1 MGFADMIK
9 RKKKWEGADHA
20 VTIKAAVNGKVI
32 PLDQIQDDVFSQ
44 GIMGPGCGIEP
55 EDGRI
60 CAPVSGK
67 VVYIADTRHAIGLET
82 ADGTEILIHIGID
95 TVNLKGEGFLNHVQA
110 ESQVQQGQLLMEADL
125 GKIREAGYLST
136 VVMLVTNLAPDR
148 KLELIGEENIR
159 QGEAIMRRKP

>member
-1 MGFADMIK
+1 M
-9 RKKKWEGADHA
+9 
-20 VTIKAAVNGKVI
+20 
-32 PLDQIQDDVFSQ
+32 
-44 GIMGPGCGIEP
+44 
-55 EDGRI
+55 
-60 CAPVSGK
+60 
-67 VVYIADTRHAIGLET
+67 YIADTRHAIGLET

-110 ESQVQQGQLLMEADL
+110 ESQVQPGQLLMEADL

-159 QGEAIMRRKP
+159 QGEAIMRIKP

>member
-1 MGFADMIK
+1 MGFADIIK
-9 RKKKWEGADHA
+9 RKKKEKEADRA
-20 VTIKAAVNGKVI
+20 VIIKAAVNGQVL
-32 PLDQIQDDVFSQ
+32 PLEQIQDEVFSQ

-67 VVYIADTRHAIGLET
+67 VVYIADTLHAIGLEA

-110 ESQVQQGQLLMEADL
+110 ESRVQPGQLLMEVDL
-125 GKIREAGYLST
+125 GKIREAGCLST
-136 VVMLVTNLAPDR
+136 VVMLVTNLDPDR
-148 KLELIGEENIR
+148 KLELIGEGNIR
-159 QGEAIMRRKP
+159 QGEAIMRIKP